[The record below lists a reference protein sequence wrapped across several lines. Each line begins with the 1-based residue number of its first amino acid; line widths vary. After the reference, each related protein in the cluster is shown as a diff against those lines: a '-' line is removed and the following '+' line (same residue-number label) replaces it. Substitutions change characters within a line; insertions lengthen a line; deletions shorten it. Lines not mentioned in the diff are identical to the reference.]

1 MDRKIKAIN
10 AINSFYNSLTVDH
23 VDPVE
28 LVKTTQQLESIHQE
42 LDERLLNLEQEL
54 KLLEQQ
60 IGEER
65 QKTEGKG
72 DDDTYSEKL
81 RRRASIT
88 IVVDED
94 TDVEIVL
101 IYGMTLFHNWHFFR
115 NYPVI

>member
-28 LVKTTQQLESIHQE
+28 LVKTTQQLESIHAE
-42 LDERLLNLEQEL
+42 FDERLLNLEQEL
-54 KLLEQQ
+54 KILEQQ

-72 DDDTYSEKL
+72 DDTYSEKL
-81 RRRASIT
+81 RRRASII
-88 IVVDED
+88 IVADED

-101 IYGMTLFHNWHFFR
+101 IYGMTFFHNWLFL
-115 NYPVI
+115 